1 MLHTGGVG
9 VDDLGVDK
17 GRMEEHRDR
26 SMLRPPRGRGKA
38 VQIGGDGDAQDR
50 RRGAAALGLLV
61 GARVGTG
68 FESGKEQGAGSH
80 VTAGFKHVRRKL
92 GAAKRRAQ
100 SRNLVPR

>member
-1 MLHTGGVG
+1 
-9 VDDLGVDK
+9 
-17 GRMEEHRDR
+17 
-26 SMLRPPRGRGKA
+26 MLRPPRGRGKA
-38 VQIGGDGDAQDR
+38 VQIGGDRMLKIA

-61 GARVGTG
+61 GARVGT
-68 FESGKEQGAGSH
+68 GAGSH